1 MSLLNWLSKKFG
13 TKKEEKEVKSKEII
27 KFTLIVYPDKSLDLD
42 CKWNIGEE
50 FVFAELVYLLCNGV
64 YLEAILKSLQSKC
77 VDTPLESSF
86 NKVLEAIK
94 EIHELEESVEQM
106 EEESTCIEPTDV
118 FGKMDKGEES

>member
-1 MSLLNWLSKKFG
+1 MEIKMSLLNWLSKKFG

-106 EEESTCIEPTDV
+106 EEE
-118 FGKMDKGEES
+118 